1 MRVRLH
7 HYDQLNPQV
16 AIVSQKLAELAQL
29 RASVRRV
36 TSPTRHDRIVAAL
49 RDLGAA
55 SVRELSQQLGVSEST
70 IRRDLKLLDG
80 DGALVRTYGGA
91 APAPVA
97 AHGAIPVAHE
107 HPFAAEAGV
116 DAEAKEA
123 MADAAAAL
131 VPEHGVVLL
140 DIGTTTMRIAH
151 RLRGRPVTVLTSS
164 LAVLDVLREDPAVR
178 LVLLGG
184 AVRRNYESLV
194 GALTLQALQQV
205 SADLAFI
212 GCTGVRPNGH
222 VLDDM
227 AVEAPIKQAMLE
239 SAQHAVLLA
248 PPSKFPGTGSLRVC
262 TLDRVDTVVTT
273 AAAPEE
279 TLRLCESTGGKVVLA

>member
-1 MRVRLH
+1 M
-7 HYDQLNPQV
+7 
-16 AIVSQKLAELAQL
+16 
-29 RASVRRV
+29 
-36 TSPTRHDRIVAAL
+36 TTPTRHERIVAAL

-55 SVRELSQQLGVSEST
+55 SVRELSERLGVSEST
-70 IRRDLKLLDG
+70 VRRDLKALDR

-91 APAPVA
+91 APAPA
-97 AHGAIPVAHE
+97 AASAAAHE
-107 HPFAAEAGV
+107 HPFAVEADV

-123 MADAAAAL
+123 MAEAAAAL
-131 VPEHGVVLL
+131 VPDHGVVLL
-140 DIGTTTMRIAH
+140 DIGTTTMRIAR

-164 LAVLDVLREDPAVR
+164 LAVLDVLREDPEVR

-194 GALTLQALQQV
+194 GSLTLNALQQV

-227 AVEAPIKQAMLE
+227 AVEAPIKQAMIE

-262 TLDRVDTVVTT
+262 TLERVDTVVTT

-279 TLRLCESTGGKVVLA
+279 TLRLCESTGGKVILA